1 MSSRSLKMCTGRF
14 LRGQWLYCPRDMV
27 ESVVSS
33 LSLVTRMPLYH
44 SITMSLQLA
53 NTQHRVTESSAPPR
67 PGLALIPTPL
77 HGGTCCPANQRAA
90 RRPITG
96 RLAAA
101 PRTALMRGE
110 AVSAQLAAREGCV
123 TLSLSLS
130 RHRDFTTSV
139 VTPSSNKQLTIRFR
153 SAVDFGDYDSPNLIR
168 IELKAVLFSNIE
180 VICLYVVRT
189 YLNITNRK

>member
-1 MSSRSLKMCTGRF
+1 MSSRSLRICTGRF

-101 PRTALMRGE
+101 PRTSLMRGE
-110 AVSAQLAAREGCV
+110 AVSAQLAAREDCV
-123 TLSLSLS
+123 TISLSHSLDIATLPPVRS
-130 RHRDFTTSV
+130 HLPAINSWLFGLGLPLIVGS
-139 VTPSSNKQLTIRFR
+139 TI
-153 SAVDFGDYDSPNLIR
+153 VQ
-168 IELKAVLFSNIE
+168 
-180 VICLYVVRT
+180 T
-189 YLNITNRK
+189 